1 MNRRMNPTRAPRRRH
16 TRADPELP
24 SLGSW
29 VRRAR
34 EHRRLTRPRAA
45 ELLHVSTDLLKKI
58 ERDEIPCSP
67 AVLGNM
73 ATAYDL
79 DDAQRRY
86 THDLSQP
93 PVPLST
99 VAELRSWTS
108 TPEHGAKLD
117 YLDRRGLIGAYID
130 PLWNVV
136 LSNQRFRTALPGVE
150 RYGDNIALWFFHPG
164 SHARTAESLVLHW
177 DSAAAYLV
185 ASLRGALGR
194 HRDTPHARTLYQEL
208 RGAATFTRL
217 WDTSLSVA
225 YGVRTEQ
232 PVHLRDPTTG
242 QPYAAHIHLGAQG
255 TDLHFGFA
263 YRDPADQPQP

>member
-1 MNRRMNPTRAPRRRH
+1 
-16 TRADPELP
+16 
-24 SLGSW
+24 
-29 VRRAR
+29 
-34 EHRRLTRPRAA
+34 
-45 ELLHVSTDLLKKI
+45 
-58 ERDEIPCSP
+58 
-67 AVLGNM
+67 
-73 ATAYDL
+73 
-79 DDAQRRY
+79 
-86 THDLSQP
+86 
-93 PVPLST
+93 
-99 VAELRSWTS
+99 
-108 TPEHGAKLD
+108 
-117 YLDRRGLIGAYID
+117 
-130 PLWNVV
+130 
-136 LSNQRFRTALPGVE
+136 
-150 RYGDNIALWFFHPG
+150 
-164 SHARTAESLVLHW
+164 HW